1 MSDDAFVY
9 VTYINS
15 TPEKVWDALLE
26 GELTRQYWG
35 AHENVSDSDWKAGT
49 TWRHLCLRPAFAER
63 SRYSADGTA

>member
-9 VTYINS
+9 VTYINT

-35 AHENVSDSDWKAGT
+35 RA
-49 TWRHLCLRPAFAER
+49 RER
-63 SRYSADGTA
+63 V